1 MTLDDIRKVLHGS
14 HGFKIRMVSGR
25 VIEVPHPDFAALTR
39 SSSSLLLSGEKSLV
53 EIVRF
58 SQIESIEVHE
68 EAANA

>member
-1 MTLDDIRKVLHGS
+1 
-14 HGFKIRMVSGR
+14 MVSGR

>member
-1 MTLDDIRKVLHGS
+1 MTLEDIRKILRGS
-14 HGFKIRMVSGR
+14 HGFKIHMVSGR
-25 VIEVPHPDFAALTR
+25 VIEVPHPDFVALTR

-53 EIVRF
+53 EIVRL